1 MSSANELEDEKVGAL
16 LTMYVAVK
24 GGEGG
29 LQRIPLGRHQACR
42 RSTRC
47 RGTSY

>member
-24 GGEGG
+24 GGGRGG
-29 LQRIPLGRHQACR
+29 AAH
-42 RSTRC
+42 STRE
-47 RGTSY
+47 TSGMSSLDSV